1 MIKSMTGYGRAERHT
16 DQRKITVEIKSLNS
30 KQLDLSARI
39 PSIYREKEYEIR
51 NKVGKAMG
59 RGKVDLFVSVENI
72 GGAGKTVG
80 GSINTELFKA
90 YYLQLA
96 ELQKELGDTNTAEP
110 LITTVL
116 RLPDVMQTEA
126 VAISDAEW
134 AALSEA
140 VNEAVENINA
150 FRLQEGAVLI
160 KDLLKRIDTIQELA
174 AQIVPLEGERIE
186 TVRTRLMDNLKALQV
201 NVDNNRFEQEVIYY
215 LEKFDITEE
224 KVRLKQHCDYFR
236 SVAAESEGVGRKL
249 GFIAQEIGREIN
261 TTGSKANHAGI
272 QKIVVR
278 MKDELEKIKEQL
290 LNLL

>member
-1 MIKSMTGYGRAERHT
+1 MIKSMTGFGRAERHT

-30 KQLDLSARI
+30 KQLDLSTRI

-51 NKVGKAMG
+51 NTVSKAVG
-59 RGKVDLFVSVENI
+59 RGKVDLFVTVENI
-72 GGAGKTVG
+72 AGAKTAG
-80 GSINTELFKA
+80 GSINKELFKT
-90 YYLQLA
+90 YYTQLV
-96 ELQKELGDTNTAEP
+96 ELQRELGDQNATEP

-126 VAISDAEW
+126 VVVSDQEW
-134 AALSEA
+134 QALTDA
-140 VNEAVENINA
+140 VNEAVDNLNK
-150 FRLQEGAVLI
+150 FRIQEGEVLI

-174 AQIVPLEGERIE
+174 AQIIPLEGERIE
-186 TVRTRLMDNLKALQV
+186 TVRTRLMENLKALQV
-201 NVDNNRFEQEVIYY
+201 NVDSNRFEQEIIYY

-236 SVAAESEGVGRKL
+236 TVAGESEGVGRKL
-249 GFIAQEIGREIN
+249 GFIAQEMGREIN

>member
-51 NKVGKAMG
+51 NTVGKALG

-72 GGAGKTVG
+72 GGAKTAG
-80 GSINTELFKA
+80 GAINKELFKA

-96 ELQKELGDTNTAEP
+96 DLQKELGDTNAAEP

-116 RLPDVMQTEA
+116 RLPEVMQTES
-126 VAISDAEW
+126 VAIGDAEW
-134 AALSEA
+134 AALAEA
-140 VNEAVENINA
+140 VDEAVRHIDA

-160 KDLLKRIDTIQELA
+160 KDLLKRIDTIEELA

-186 TVRTRLMDNLKALQV
+186 TVRARLTDNLKALQV
-201 NVDNNRFEQEVIYY
+201 NVDSNRFEQEIIYY

-236 SVAAESEGVGRKL
+236 TVAGESEGVGRKL

>member
-1 MIKSMTGYGRAERHT
+1 MIKSMTGFGRAERHT

-30 KQLDLSARI
+30 KQLDLSTRI
-39 PSIYREKEYEIR
+39 PSIYREKEYESR
-51 NKVGKAMG
+51 NTVSKAVG
-59 RGKVDLFVSVENI
+59 RGKVDLFVTVENI
-72 GGAGKTVG
+72 AGAKTAG
-80 GSINTELFKA
+80 GSINKELFKA
-90 YYLQLA
+90 YYTQLV
-96 ELQKELGDTNTAEP
+96 ELQQELGDQNGAEP

-126 VAISDAEW
+126 VVVSDEEW
-134 AALSEA
+134 QALTDA
-140 VNEAVENINA
+140 VNEAVDNLNK
-150 FRLQEGAVLI
+150 FRMQEGEVLI

-186 TVRTRLMDNLKALQV
+186 TVRTRLMENLKALQV
-201 NVDNNRFEQEVIYY
+201 NVDSNRFEQEIIYY

-236 SVAAESEGVGRKL
+236 TVAAESEGVGRKL
-249 GFIAQEIGREIN
+249 GFIAQEMGREIN

>member
-1 MIKSMTGYGRAERHT
+1 MIKSMTGFGRAERHT

-30 KQLDLSARI
+30 KQLDLSTRI

-51 NKVGKAMG
+51 NTVGKALG
-59 RGKVDLFVSVENI
+59 RGKVDLFVTVENLS
-72 GGAGKTVG
+72 GAKTAAG
-80 GSINTELFKA
+80 TINKELFRT
-90 YYLQLA
+90 YYTQLTALQR
-96 ELQKELGDTNTAEP
+96 ELGDHNASEP

-116 RLPDVMQTEA
+116 RLPEVMQTETVTISDDEWQALTEA
-126 VAISDAEW
+126 VA
-134 AALSEA
+134 
-140 VNEAVENINA
+140 EAVENLNR
-150 FRLQEGAVLI
+150 FREQEGAVLI
-160 KDLLKRIDTIQELA
+160 ADLLKRIDTIEALSA
-174 AQIVPLEGERIE
+174 EIVPLEGERIE
-186 TVRTRLMDNLKALQV
+186 TVRTRLMENLNALQV
-201 NVDNNRFEQEVIYY
+201 KVDSNRFEQEIIYY

-236 SVAAESEGVGRKL
+236 AVAQESEGVGRKL
-249 GFIAQEIGREIN
+249 GFIAQEMGREIN

>member
-1 MIKSMTGYGRAERHT
+1 MVKSMTGYGRAERHT

-30 KQLDLSARI
+30 KQLDLSTRI

-51 NKVGKAMG
+51 QTVGKALG
-59 RGKVDLFVSVENI
+59 RGKVDLFVSVE
-72 GGAGKTVG
+72 TVG
-80 GSINTELFKA
+80 GGARTAGGTINRELFKA
-90 YYLQLA
+90 YYTQLV
-96 ELQKELGDTNTAEP
+96 ELQRELGDTNAAEP

-116 RLPDVMQTEA
+116 RLPEVMQAES
-126 VAISDAEW
+126 VVISDEEW

-140 VNEAVENINA
+140 VNEAVENLNA
-150 FRLQEGAVLI
+150 FRAQEGAVLI
-160 KDLLKRIDTIQELA
+160 ADLLKRIDTIEALA
-174 AQIVPLEGERIE
+174 AEIVPLEGERIE
-186 TVRTRLMDNLKALQV
+186 TVRARLMENLKALQAH
-201 NVDNNRFEQEVIYY
+201 VDNNRFEQEIIYY

-236 SVAAESEGVGRKL
+236 TVAGESEGVGRKL

>member
-51 NKVGKAMG
+51 NTVGKALG

-72 GGAGKTVG
+72 GGAKTNA
-80 GSINTELFKA
+80 GSINIELFKA
-90 YYLQLA
+90 YYSQLA

-126 VAISDAEW
+126 VAISDEEW

-140 VNEAVENINA
+140 VDEAVENLNR
-150 FRLQEGAVLI
+150 FRAQEGAVLI
-160 KDLLKRIDTIQELA
+160 ADLLKRIDTIEELA

-186 TVRTRLMDNLKALQV
+186 TVRARLKENLKALQV
-201 NVDNNRFEQEVIYY
+201 HVDNNRFEQEIIYY

-224 KVRLKQHCDYFR
+224 KVRLKQHCNYFR
-236 SVAAESEGVGRKL
+236 TVAGESEGVGRKL

>member
-1 MIKSMTGYGRAERHT
+1 MTGYGRAERHT

-30 KQLDLSARI
+30 KQLDLSTRI

-51 NKVGKAMG
+51 NTVSKAVG
-59 RGKVDLFVSVENI
+59 RGKVDLFVTVENI
-72 GGAGKTVG
+72 AGAKTAG
-80 GSINTELFKA
+80 GSINKELFKT
-90 YYLQLA
+90 YYTQLV
-96 ELQKELGDTNTAEP
+96 ELQRELGDQNATEP

-126 VAISDAEW
+126 VVVSDQEW
-134 AALSEA
+134 QALTDA
-140 VNEAVENINA
+140 VNEAVDNLNK
-150 FRLQEGAVLI
+150 FRIQEGEVLI

-174 AQIVPLEGERIE
+174 AQIIPLEGERIE
-186 TVRTRLMDNLKALQV
+186 TVRTRLMENLKALQV
-201 NVDNNRFEQEVIYY
+201 NVDSNRFEQEIIYY

-236 SVAAESEGVGRKL
+236 TVAGESEGVGRKL
-249 GFIAQEIGREIN
+249 GFIAQEMGREIN

>member
-51 NKVGKAMG
+51 NTVGKALG
-59 RGKVDLFVSVENI
+59 RGKVDLFVSVENV
-72 GGAGKTVG
+72 GGAKTAG
-80 GSINTELFKA
+80 GTINKELFKA
-90 YYLQLA
+90 YYAQLV
-96 ELQKELGDTNTAEP
+96 ELQRELGDRNGAEP
-110 LITTVL
+110 LMTTVL
-116 RLPDVMQTEA
+116 RLPEVMQTET
-126 VAISDAEW
+126 VAIGDEEW
-134 AALSEA
+134 KALAEA
-140 VNEAVENINA
+140 VDEAVDNLNQ

-160 KDLLKRIDTIQELA
+160 GDLLKRIDTIQELA

-201 NVDNNRFEQEVIYY
+201 NVDNNRFEQEIIYY

-236 SVAAESEGVGRKL
+236 TVAGESEGVGRKL
-249 GFIAQEIGREIN
+249 GCIAQEIGREIN

>member
-30 KQLDLSARI
+30 KQLDLSTRI

-51 NKVGKAMG
+51 NTVSKAVG
-59 RGKVDLFVSVENI
+59 RGKVDLFVTVENI
-72 GGAGKTVG
+72 AGAKTAG
-80 GSINTELFKA
+80 GSINKELFKT
-90 YYLQLA
+90 YYTQLV
-96 ELQKELGDTNTAEP
+96 ELQRELGDQNATEP

-126 VAISDAEW
+126 VVVSDQEW
-134 AALSEA
+134 QALTDA
-140 VNEAVENINA
+140 VNEAVDNLNK
-150 FRLQEGAVLI
+150 FRIQEGEVPI

-174 AQIVPLEGERIE
+174 AQIIPLEGERIE
-186 TVRTRLMDNLKALQV
+186 TVRTRLMENLKALQV
-201 NVDNNRFEQEVIYY
+201 NVDSNRFEQEIIYY

-236 SVAAESEGVGRKL
+236 TVAGESEGVGRKL
-249 GFIAQEIGREIN
+249 GFIAQEMGREIN

>member
-1 MIKSMTGYGRAERHT
+1 MTGYGRAERHT
-16 DQRKITVEIKSLNS
+16 DQRKIIVEIKSLNS
-30 KQLDLSARI
+30 KQLDLSTRI

-51 NKVGKAMG
+51 QTVGKALG
-59 RGKVDLFVSVENI
+59 RGKVDLFVSVEPVG
-72 GGAGKTVG
+72 GGARTAG
-80 GSINTELFKA
+80 GTINRELFKA
-90 YYLQLA
+90 YYAQLV
-96 ELQKELGDTNTAEP
+96 ELRRELGDTNEAEP

-116 RLPDVMQTEA
+116 RLPEVMQTET
-126 VAISDAEW
+126 VAIAPEEW
-134 AALSEA
+134 KALTEA
-140 VNEAVENINA
+140 VDEAVENLNR
-150 FRLQEGAVLI
+150 FRAQEGAVLMA
-160 KDLLKRIDTIQELA
+160 DLLTRIDTIESLA

-186 TVRTRLMDNLKALQV
+186 TVRARLMENLKALQAH
-201 NVDNNRFEQEVIYY
+201 VDNNRFEQEIIYY

-236 SVAAESEGVGRKL
+236 TVADESEGVGRKL

>member
-30 KQLDLSARI
+30 KQLDLSTRI

-51 NKVGKAMG
+51 NTVSKAVG
-59 RGKVDLFVSVENI
+59 RGKVDLFVTVENI
-72 GGAGKTVG
+72 AGAKTAG
-80 GSINTELFKA
+80 GSINKELFKT
-90 YYLQLA
+90 YYTQLV
-96 ELQKELGDTNTAEP
+96 ELQRELGDQNATEP

-126 VAISDAEW
+126 VVVSDQEW
-134 AALSEA
+134 QALTDA
-140 VNEAVENINA
+140 VNEAVDNLNK
-150 FRLQEGAVLI
+150 FRIQEGEVLI

-186 TVRTRLMDNLKALQV
+186 TVRTRLMENLKALQV
-201 NVDNNRFEQEVIYY
+201 NVDNNRFEQEIIYY

-236 SVAAESEGVGRKL
+236 TVAGESEGVGRKL
-249 GFIAQEIGREIN
+249 GFIAQEMGREIN

>member
-51 NKVGKAMG
+51 NTVGKALG

-72 GGAGKTVG
+72 GGAKAAG
-80 GSINTELFKA
+80 GTINKDLFKA
-90 YYLQLA
+90 YYAQLV
-96 ELQKELGDTNTAEP
+96 ELQRELGDRNGAEP
-110 LITTVL
+110 LMTTVL
-116 RLPDVMQTEA
+116 RLPEVMQTET
-126 VAISDAEW
+126 VAIGDEEW
-134 AALSEA
+134 KALAEA
-140 VNEAVENINA
+140 VDEAVDNLNK

-160 KDLLKRIDTIQELA
+160 GDLLKRIDTIQELA

-201 NVDNNRFEQEVIYY
+201 NVDNNRFEQEIIYY

-236 SVAAESEGVGRKL
+236 TVAGESEGVGRKL

>member
-30 KQLDLSARI
+30 KQLDLSTRI

-51 NKVGKAMG
+51 NTVSKAVG
-59 RGKVDLFVSVENI
+59 RGKVDLFVTVENI
-72 GGAGKTVG
+72 AGAKTAG
-80 GSINTELFKA
+80 GSINKELFKT
-90 YYLQLA
+90 YYTQLV
-96 ELQKELGDTNTAEP
+96 ELQRELGDQNATEP

-126 VAISDAEW
+126 VVVSDQEW
-134 AALSEA
+134 QALTDA
-140 VNEAVENINA
+140 VNEAVDNLNK
-150 FRLQEGAVLI
+150 FRIQEGEVLI

-174 AQIVPLEGERIE
+174 AQIIPLEGERIE
-186 TVRTRLMDNLKALQV
+186 TVRTRLMENLNALQV
-201 NVDNNRFEQEVIYY
+201 NVDSNRFEQEIIYY

-236 SVAAESEGVGRKL
+236 TVAGESEGVGRKL
-249 GFIAQEIGREIN
+249 GFIAQEMGREIN

>member
-30 KQLDLSARI
+30 KQLDLSTRI

-51 NKVGKAMG
+51 NTVSKAVG
-59 RGKVDLFVSVENI
+59 RGKVDLFVTVENI
-72 GGAGKTVG
+72 TGAKTAG
-80 GSINTELFKA
+80 GSINKELFKT
-90 YYLQLA
+90 YYTQLV
-96 ELQKELGDTNTAEP
+96 ELQRELGDQNATEP

-126 VAISDAEW
+126 VVVSDQEW
-134 AALSEA
+134 QALTDA
-140 VNEAVENINA
+140 VNEAVDNLNK
-150 FRLQEGAVLI
+150 FRIQEGEVLI

-174 AQIVPLEGERIE
+174 AQIIPLEGERIE
-186 TVRTRLMDNLKALQV
+186 TVRTRLMENLKALQV
-201 NVDNNRFEQEVIYY
+201 NVDSNRFEQEIIYY

-236 SVAAESEGVGRKL
+236 TVAGESEGVGRKL
-249 GFIAQEIGREIN
+249 GFIAQEMGREIN

>member
-51 NKVGKAMG
+51 NIVGKAMG
-59 RGKVDLFVSVENI
+59 RGKVDLFVSVENV
-72 GGAGKTVG
+72 GGAGKTAN

-116 RLPDVMQTEA
+116 RLPDVMQTEP
-126 VAISDAEW
+126 VTISDAEW
-134 AALSEA
+134 TALTEG
-140 VNEAVENINA
+140 VNEAIENINA

-236 SVAAESEGVGRKL
+236 TVAGESEGVGRKL

>member
-30 KQLDLSARI
+30 KQLDLSTRI

-51 NKVGKAMG
+51 NTVSKAVG
-59 RGKVDLFVSVENI
+59 RGKVDLFVTVENI
-72 GGAGKTVG
+72 AGAKTAG
-80 GSINTELFKA
+80 GSINKELFKT
-90 YYLQLA
+90 YYTQLV
-96 ELQKELGDTNTAEP
+96 ELQRELGDQNATEP

-126 VAISDAEW
+126 VVVSDQEW
-134 AALSEA
+134 QALTGA
-140 VNEAVENINA
+140 VNEAVDNLNK
-150 FRLQEGAVLI
+150 FRIQEGEVLI

-174 AQIVPLEGERIE
+174 AQIIPLEGERIE
-186 TVRTRLMDNLKALQV
+186 TVRTRLMENLKALQV
-201 NVDNNRFEQEVIYY
+201 NVDSNRFEQEIIYY

-236 SVAAESEGVGRKL
+236 TVAGESEGVGRKL
-249 GFIAQEIGREIN
+249 GFIAQEMGREIN

>member
-1 MIKSMTGYGRAERHT
+1 MTGYGRAERHT

-51 NKVGKAMG
+51 NTVGKALG
-59 RGKVDLFVSVENI
+59 RGKVDLFVSVENVGGVKSV
-72 GGAGKTVG
+72 GGA
-80 GSINTELFKA
+80 INTELFKA

-96 ELQKELGDTNTAEP
+96 ALQKELGDTNTAEP

-116 RLPDVMQTEA
+116 RLPEVMQSESVTISDEEWTALTEA
-126 VAISDAEW
+126 VEEAI
-134 AALSEA
+134 
-140 VNEAVENINA
+140 ENINA

-160 KDLLKRIDTIQELA
+160 KDLLARIDTIEELA

-186 TVRTRLMDNLKALQV
+186 TVRTRLMDNLNALQV
-201 NVDNNRFEQEVIYY
+201 NVDSNRFEQEVIFY
-215 LEKFDITEE
+215 LEKYDITEE

-236 SVAAESEGVGRKL
+236 TVAGESEGVGRKL

>member
-30 KQLDLSARI
+30 KQLDLSTRI

-51 NKVGKAMG
+51 NTVSKAVG
-59 RGKVDLFVSVENI
+59 RGKVDLFVTVENI
-72 GGAGKTVG
+72 AGAKTAG
-80 GSINTELFKA
+80 GSINKELFKT
-90 YYLQLA
+90 YYTQLV
-96 ELQKELGDTNTAEP
+96 ELQRELGDQNATEP

-126 VAISDAEW
+126 VVVSDQEW
-134 AALSEA
+134 QALTDA
-140 VNEAVENINA
+140 VNEAVDNLNK
-150 FRLQEGAVLI
+150 FRIQEGEVLI

-174 AQIVPLEGERIE
+174 AQIIPLEGERIE
-186 TVRTRLMDNLKALQV
+186 TVRTRLMENLKALQV
-201 NVDNNRFEQEVIYY
+201 NVDSNRFEQEIIYY

-236 SVAAESEGVGRKL
+236 TVAGESEGVGRKL
-249 GFIAQEIGREIN
+249 GFIAQEMGREIN

-278 MKDELEKIKEQL
+278 MKDELEKVKEQL